1 MYCLAAQGG
10 VEVKAWYSKVRLASV
25 KAWYGLDLQCEGLV
39 NCSEVLKGEG

>member
-25 KAWYGLDLQCEGLV
+25 KAWYRLDLQRGGLA
-39 NCSEVLKGEG
+39 NCSEVLEGEG